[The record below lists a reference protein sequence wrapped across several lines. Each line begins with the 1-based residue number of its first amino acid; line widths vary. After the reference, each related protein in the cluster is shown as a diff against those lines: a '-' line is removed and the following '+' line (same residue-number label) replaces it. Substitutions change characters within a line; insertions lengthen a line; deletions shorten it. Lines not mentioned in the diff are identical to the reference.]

1 MDPKESSELQALLKD
16 AKNRQRFPRRA
27 KPIGEVL
34 SRLMARRG
42 YAQVQQM
49 TELQTAV
56 GQAVGKSLEKH
67 CRPGNLSRGVLEIYV
82 RNSSVLQELT
92 FQKKQVLG
100 KLAQIE
106 EKIRDLKFRV
116 GQID

>member
-1 MDPKESSELQALLKD
+1 MEPTELAELQALQND
-16 AKNRQRFPRRA
+16 VKNRQRFPRRA

-34 SRLMARRG
+34 SRLMSRRG
-42 YAQVQQM
+42 YAQVQQ
-49 TELQTAV
+49 TTDLQAAV
-56 GQAVGKSLEKH
+56 GQAVGKSLAKH
-67 CRPGNLSRGVLEIYV
+67 CRPGKLSRGVLEIHV

-100 KLAQIE
+100 KLAQTE